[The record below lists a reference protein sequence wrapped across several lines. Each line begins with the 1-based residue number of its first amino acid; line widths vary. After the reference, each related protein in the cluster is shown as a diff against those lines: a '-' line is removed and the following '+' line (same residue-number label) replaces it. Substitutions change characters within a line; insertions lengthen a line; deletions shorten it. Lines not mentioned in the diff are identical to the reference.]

1 MITSCALLIV
11 ALKILVVIMKWK
23 YNLCFLFF
31 YTYLVINVILTE
43 LLVIF
48 CFDNGVILQDNVTN
62 YLEVQTDVLRVNAP
76 IYVIDY

>member
-1 MITSCALLIV
+1 
-11 ALKILVVIMKWK
+11 MKWK

-48 CFDNGVILQDNVTN
+48 CFDNGVILRDNVTN
-62 YLEVQTDVLRVNAP
+62 YMEVQTDVLRVNAP